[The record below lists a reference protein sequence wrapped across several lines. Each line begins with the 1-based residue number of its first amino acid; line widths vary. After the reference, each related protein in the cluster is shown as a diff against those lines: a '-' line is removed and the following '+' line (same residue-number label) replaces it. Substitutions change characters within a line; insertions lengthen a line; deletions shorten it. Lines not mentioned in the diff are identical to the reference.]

1 MRQRVLNAEPPQRRT
16 WRREAGN
23 WPVCQTVK
31 SQTRYNRGMTPTSRP
46 ARARIASGT
55 PIHYVAF
62 NLLAGAEYLCI
73 PSVVREL
80 GLEKTVRGV
89 ASPSQRP
96 AFEFRSARGGPNDPG
111 TWHYPEDCA

>member
-1 MRQRVLNAEPPQRRT
+1 MLEIHGSDADHRH
-16 WRREAGN
+16 
-23 WPVCQTVK
+23 VCHTP
-31 SQTRYNRGMTPTSRP
+31 SGATRYNRRMTPESRP
-46 ARARIASGT
+46 TRARIASGT

-80 GLEKTVRGV
+80 GLEKTVRGI

-96 AFEFRSARGGPNDPG
+96 AFEFRSVRGGPNDPG

>member
-1 MRQRVLNAEPPQRRT
+1 MSHAQRVKN
-16 WRREAGN
+16 G
-23 WPVCQTVK
+23 
-31 SQTRYNRGMTPTSRP
+31 YNRRMAPTSRP
-46 ARARIASGT
+46 PRARIGKGT

-80 GLEKTVRGV
+80 GLEKIIWGM
-89 ASPSQRP
+89 ASPAHRP
-96 AFEFRSARGGPNDPG
+96 AFEFRSVRGGPDDPG